1 VFLEKL
7 LNTARRHLRQKAEA
21 IRDAATADIIRQ
33 FQSETDAIREAPEPR
48 WARITVLT
56 LAALLLSMLI
66 VMILTRLDRVVTS
79 IGGKIVATQSINV
92 FQALDPSIIRSL
104 DVREGDE
111 VRQGQLLATLD
122 PTFAAAD
129 VKQLSQQIA
138 SLEAQVARDEAQ
150 LDEHPLVIPEQSD
163 PELAKYAVL
172 QKGFYD
178 QQVAQYKAQLTSF
191 DAKIAQTRATIQKF
205 QTDQSRYQD
214 REEIARKIED
224 MRLTLAQH
232 GTGSQYNLWTSQDQR
247 LELLRTIEFGY
258 NSLVEAQHTLAS
270 LTADRE
276 AYIQQWSTQLSQD
289 LVTARNNLDTARAQL
304 DKAAKHQDLVSLTA
318 TESSVVLTVAKLSV
332 GSVLKQ
338 GDTLF
343 TLMPADTAV
352 EAEVRISSKE
362 IGFLRPGDHCVL
374 KIDAFNHME
383 HGTAEGAVRWVSD
396 NAFTLDD
403 DGKPVDPYYRARCS
417 VDATM
422 FRNVPSKFRLIP
434 GMTLEADLKVGTRSV
449 AVYLLSGIMRGFSE
463 AMREP

>member
-7 LNTARRHLRQKAEA
+7 LNTARRHLRAKAEA

-163 PELAKYAVL
+163 SELVKYAVL

-178 QQVAQYKAQLTSF
+178 QQVAQYKAQLASF

-205 QTDQSRYQD
+205 QTDQSRYRD

-304 DKAAKHQDLVSLTA
+304 EKAAKHQDLVSLTA
-318 TESSVVLTVAKLSV
+318 TETSVVLTMAKLSV

-417 VDATM
+417 IDAMM

>member
-1 VFLEKL
+1 MFLEKL
-7 LNTARRHLRQKAEA
+7 LNTARRQLRQKAEA

-33 FQSETDAIREAPEPR
+33 LQSETDAIREAPEPR

-191 DAKIAQTRATIQKF
+191 DAKIAQTRTTIQKF
-205 QTDQSRYQD
+205 QADQSRYRD
-214 REEIARKIED
+214 REEIAHKIEE

-247 LELLRTIEFGY
+247 LELLRTIEFGH

-304 DKAAKHQDLVSLTA
+304 DKATKHQDLVSLTA
-318 TESSVVLTVAKLSV
+318 TETSVVLTMAKLSI

-343 TLMPADTAV
+343 TLMPANTAV
-352 EAEVRISSKE
+352 EAEIRISSKE
-362 IGFLRPGDHCVL
+362 VGFLRPGDHCVL
-374 KIDAFNHME
+374 KIEAFNHME
-383 HGTAEGAVRWVSD
+383 HGTAEGMVRWISD

-417 VDATM
+417 IDATM